1 MADTSNFNT
10 EDKIE
15 DYVQKEIEKLG
26 DNPTL
31 TEAVGLILRQSAKA
45 ESEARKASLKLEQD
59 VAKALKTVQSNQA
72 DIKFLNERVDKSNK
86 VIESVRGDHQIME
99 ARLGQVEAF
108 ISKAYYL
115 ACENR
120 QRNSKGN
127 FIVSRRHVPSYRTG
141 ENLVFITRN
150 IVVSLSN

>member
-1 MADTSNFNT
+1 MADNSNFNT

-72 DIKFLNERVDKSNK
+72 DIKFLNERVDKSN
-86 VIESVRGDHQIME
+86 
-99 ARLGQVEAF
+99 
-108 ISKAYYL
+108 
-115 ACENR
+115 
-120 QRNSKGN
+120 
-127 FIVSRRHVPSYRTG
+127 
-141 ENLVFITRN
+141 
-150 IVVSLSN
+150 